1 MFIPVFFVLHWYLSL
16 FMHSFFLHRYS
27 AHQMFKL
34 SKFWERF
41 FYLLTYLLQGASFL
55 NPRAYAILHRMHHE
69 YSDTEKDPHSPM
81 QHSSV
86 FGMMWHTRNV
96 YLRVNER
103 RVEVEPQFE
112 GGYPIWRSFDRIAE
126 SWYSRVFWIAAYTSI
141 YYVFVEHWWMY
152 ALLPIHFIMGPAQ
165 GAIVNWCGHKYGYQ
179 NFDNHDHSKNTLA
192 IDFLML
198 GELFQNNHHKFPNR
212 PNFGSRWFEFDPTYF
227 FMKIFDR
234 LGFAKL
240 KARRIPVAD
249 VVERQRSGN
258 IG

>member
-1 MFIPVFFVLHWYLSL
+1 MFIPIFFVLHWYLSL

-41 FYLLTYLLQGASFL
+41 FYVLTYVLQGASFL

-69 YSDTEKDPHSPM
+69 YSDTDKDPHSPV
-81 QHSSV
+81 QHPTV

-96 YLRVNER
+96 YLNINER
-103 RVEVEPQFE
+103 RVAVDPKFE
-112 GGYPIWRSFDRIAE
+112 GGYPEWPAFDRIAE
-126 SWYSRVFWIAAYTSI
+126 SLPSRLFWIAAYTTL
-141 YYVFVEHWWMY
+141 YVVFVEHWAFY

-179 NFDNHDHSKNTLA
+179 NFDNQDNSRNTLA

-212 PNFGSRWFEFDPTYF
+212 PNFGARWFEFDPTYRI
-227 FMKIFDR
+227 MLLLDK
-234 LGFAKL
+234 LGLAKL
-240 KARRIPVAD
+240 KNKRMPAAQ
-249 VVERQRSGN
+249 VVERQRTGN
-258 IG
+258 TA